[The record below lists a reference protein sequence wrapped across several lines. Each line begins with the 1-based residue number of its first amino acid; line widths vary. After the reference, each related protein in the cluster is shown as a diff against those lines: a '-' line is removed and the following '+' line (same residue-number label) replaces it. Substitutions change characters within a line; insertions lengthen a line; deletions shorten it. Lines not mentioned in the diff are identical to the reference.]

1 MNTDIFEEIK
11 NKIDI
16 ADVAEFYG
24 VELNRHGKACCP
36 FHTEKTPSFSISR
49 KKQMFRCFGCGVG
62 GDVISLTEK
71 LLKLSP
77 IKAAER
83 LNNDFNLG
91 LNMKPHKPTTIERQE
106 QAVRNQRKT
115 ISETWEIWKNNATQ
129 SIIKYIKLLE
139 QWQKQYE
146 PKDINEEYNPY
157 FVESCQRL
165 GFTEYLFNCM
175 IQADEK
181 EWQELYRT
189 NKNEINCITER
200 IKIYEQYSR

>member
-1 MNTDIFEEIK
+1 LNTDIFEEIK